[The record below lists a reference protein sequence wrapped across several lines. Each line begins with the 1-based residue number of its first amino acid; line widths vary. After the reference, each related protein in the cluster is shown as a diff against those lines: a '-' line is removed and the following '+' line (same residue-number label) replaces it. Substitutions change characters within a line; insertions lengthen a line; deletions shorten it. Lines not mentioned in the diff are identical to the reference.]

1 MARSDGYFKKGQ
13 SGNPGGRPK
22 AAPGFREACRELST
36 KALKALEEV
45 LKDKSAGARQARVAA
60 AKTVIEHAWGRA
72 TQVVENIEGAKSYE
86 ADQVLEDLFK
96 RNLGID
102 ISKAKDKIEKPVH

>member
-22 AAPGFREACRELST
+22 SNPGFREACRDLSL

-45 LKDKSAGARQARVAA
+45 IKDKSAANRQARVAA
-60 AKTVIEHAWGRA
+60 SRVVIEHGYGKA
-72 TQVVENIEGAKSYE
+72 TQVIEDNREERDEGAALKAVQE
-86 ADQVLEDLFK
+86 ALY
-96 RNLGID
+96 G
-102 ISKAKDKIEKPVH
+102 KDKPKTKTEKPVH